1 MAAKTEFNEIQDLLR
16 KLSASTDRPGA
27 APQPANTL
35 ARDSGRTQRASFVV
49 VFQVPTDPCVPTG
62 TDSTPTVHRLHRQS
76 DGHEASW
83 RPPNPQQ
90 KQRRPGCRS
99 PGRPSTRTKIEGE
112 GLLLPPAPA
121 SRSEP
126 TQQQQ
131 NEQNGL
137 TPRRWF
143 YNGSWQVSKF
153 DQSFKV
159 ARPHPFRRTRNFRW
173 TGVGYNAPQCLSTA
187 GRFTG
192 LSSDFVLHKLPWGF
206 RETICILS
214 NSTTPRL
221 RRYRT

>member
-1 MAAKTEFNEIQDLLR
+1 MAHLSTFVYLLY
-16 KLSASTDRPGA
+16 L
-27 APQPANTL
+27 NL
-35 ARDSGRTQRASFVV
+35 GRT
-49 VFQVPTDPCVPTG
+49 
-62 TDSTPTVHRLHRQS
+62 RLAAQTERRRES
-76 DGHEASW
+76 VEGL
-83 RPPNPQQ
+83 
-90 KQRRPGCRS
+90 RRPEHGRRQ
-99 PGRPSTRTKIEGE
+99 GRPSTRTKIEGE

-159 ARPHPFRRTRNFRW
+159 ARPHPFRRRRNFRW